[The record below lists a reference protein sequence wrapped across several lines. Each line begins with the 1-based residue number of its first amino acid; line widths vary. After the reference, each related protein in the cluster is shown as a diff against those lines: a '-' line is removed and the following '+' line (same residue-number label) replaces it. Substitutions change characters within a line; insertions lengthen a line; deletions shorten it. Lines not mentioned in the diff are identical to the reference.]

1 MLFNFRSLLI
11 KICIFV
17 IGFLI
22 TVQIAM
28 VAFAPIVPES
38 VSMNESSDKTNTT
51 VISNGVNSASSPV
64 GYSTLEKPKSGP
76 ESYQAKSNP
85 SNNFDTTGMFPSLLA
100 IIGIAGV
107 LFYISRPANKEWFP
121 YEI

>member
-1 MLFNFRSLLI
+1 MIFNFRSLII

-17 IGFLI
+17 IGFFI

-38 VSMNESSDKTNTT
+38 VSMNESSDKANTT

-64 GYSTLEKPKSGP
+64 RYNAVDKPKSSSDSLQANS
-76 ESYQAKSNP
+76 ESSNG
-85 SNNFDTTGMFPSLLA
+85 FDTTGMFPTLLA

-107 LFYISRPANKEWFP
+107 LFYISRPTNKEWLPF
-121 YEI
+121 EI